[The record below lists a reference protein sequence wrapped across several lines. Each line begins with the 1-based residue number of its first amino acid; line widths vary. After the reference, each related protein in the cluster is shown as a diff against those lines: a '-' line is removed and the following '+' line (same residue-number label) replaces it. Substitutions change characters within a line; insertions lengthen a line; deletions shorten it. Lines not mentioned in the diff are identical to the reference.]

1 MKELVAG
8 NYFVKKE
15 SVLLYLVIE
24 GIGTFLKIAKA
35 IVLENPTTYSETDI
49 LLDFQKNPDAFIIVE
64 ESNIWPKPEVKSNKR
79 STLDQVKEKILPK
92 TKEYTEDDI
101 PELDELYVKAIKM
114 ASLEIGRVETIQMII
129 ADHKVDRAL
138 AEMIYQKYA

>member
-49 LLDFQKNPDAFIIVE
+49 LLDFQKNPNAFIIVE
-64 ESNIWPKPEVKSNKR
+64 ESSIWSEPEVTETPKVVKKS
-79 STLDQVKEKILPK
+79 KEKVEVIK
-92 TKEYTEDDI
+92 KEYTEEDI
-101 PELDELYVKAIKM
+101 PVFEQAFVNELQKRA
-114 ASLEIGRVETIQMII
+114 LENG
-129 ADHKVDRAL
+129 KVDTIAFICTELQVEKEL
-138 AEMIYQKYA
+138 AEIIYQKYA

>member
-35 IVLENPTTYSETDI
+35 IILENPTTYSETDI

-64 ESNIWPKPEVKSNKR
+64 ESNIWSEPEVTETPKAVKKS
-79 STLDQVKEKILPK
+79 KEKVEVIK
-92 TKEYTEDDI
+92 KEYTEEDI
-101 PELDELYVKAIKM
+101 PVFEQAFVNELQKRA
-114 ASLEIGRVETIQMII
+114 LENGRVDTIAFICTELQVE
-129 ADHKVDRAL
+129 KEL
-138 AEMIYQKYA
+138 AEIIYQKYA